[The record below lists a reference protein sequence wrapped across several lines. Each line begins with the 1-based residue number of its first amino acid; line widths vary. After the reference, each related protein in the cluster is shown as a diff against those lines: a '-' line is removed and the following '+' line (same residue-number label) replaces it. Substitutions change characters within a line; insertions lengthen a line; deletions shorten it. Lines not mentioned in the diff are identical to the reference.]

1 MTTRKTVNDIAWE
14 KALAALNPTP
24 SELEHGLE
32 LHRES
37 VVFDAFGFAPYTRTR
52 RMYEETNRLI
62 EEGAPAGV
70 IQDRMM
76 ERRFCDAAC
85 DEQGR
90 EQYKTAWERSG
101 VTATMQTCGGQGRV
115 AGGLR
120 HLSRFFMVWDAL
132 PDFVRKGICSQD
144 VRDAKEAGRHC
155 QFISMNGLAGLHELP
170 PDDVL
175 NMVDVLHHM
184 GMRMMH
190 LTYNVRN
197 IIGDGCIEP
206 ADAGLS
212 DFGREIIER
221 MNDVGVI
228 VDTAHTGR
236 QTTLDAAGASRA
248 PMVAS
253 HTVCDALF
261 RHDRAK
267 DDEEFRTI
275 AATGGFV
282 GIAAVP
288 TFLAEVGKLP
298 ELLDHIDY
306 AVKLVGAEHV
316 AIGTDAWSH
325 PDEPEGIELKPLPPA
340 GQRKNRLWRP
350 EHRVHVEGVSEDI
363 QNGTLR
369 WTNWPLYTVGLA
381 QRGHSDDA
389 ISGIIG
395 GNVVRVLDDV
405 ARCART

>member
-1 MTTRKTVNDIAWE
+1 VALHNTVNDVAWE
-14 KALAALNPTP
+14 KALAALGPTP
-24 SELEHGLE
+24 AELQHGLE

-37 VVFDAFGFAPYTRTR
+37 IVFDAFGFAPYTRTR

-62 EEGAPAGV
+62 DEGAPSDV
-70 IQDRMM
+70 IQDHMT
-76 ERRFCDAAC
+76 EWRFCGPAR
-85 DEQGR
+85 DEEGR
-90 EQYKTAWERSG
+90 KQYMTAWERSG
-101 VTATMQTCGGQGRV
+101 VTATMQTSGGQGPV

-144 VRDAKEAGRHC
+144 VRDAKAAGRHC
-155 QFISMNGLAGLHELP
+155 QFISMNGLPGLHEST
-170 PDDVL
+170 PDGAL
-175 NMVDVLHHM
+175 NMVDVMHHM

-197 IIGDGCIEP
+197 VIGDGCIER

-212 DFGREIIER
+212 EFGREIIER

-236 QTTLDAAGASRA
+236 QTTLDAARASRA

-267 DDEEFRTI
+267 DDEQIRAI
-275 AATGGFV
+275 VATGGFV

-288 TFLAEVGKLP
+288 TFLAEVGRLP
-298 ELLDHIDY
+298 DLLDHIDY
-306 AVKLVGAEHV
+306 AVKLVGADHV
-316 AIGTDAWSH
+316 AIGTDAWSY
-325 PDEPEGIELKPLPPA
+325 PDEPEGITLKPMPA
-340 GQRKNRLWRP
+340 ARRKNRMWRP
-350 EHRVHVEGVSEDI
+350 EHRVYVEGVSEDI

-369 WTNWPLYTVGLA
+369 WTNWPLFTVGLA
-381 QRGHSDDA
+381 QHGHSDDT
-389 ISGIIG
+389 IRKIIG
-395 GNVVRVLDDV
+395 GNVMRVLDDV
-405 ARCART
+405 AACAKK